1 MRNNSYMPNIPLL
14 ISSVLFII
22 IGVITIATAS
32 TPFAINEGLSPNYY
46 FVHQLVCGFLPGI
59 ILGLMAFLI
68 PLNFFKKYAFWF
80 FALSYLLMFT
90 VFIPGIGIN
99 EGGASRWISLLGF
112 SFQPSELLKITS
124 ILYLGALLSSDKIK
138 KPFTN
143 FIITIVL
150 ISLALYLQ
158 SDLSTLIT
166 IFTVSIAIFF
176 SANTKIRE
184 TGLIFLGGTILFL
197 ILIVLSPYRMERV
210 MTLFNP
216 LEDIS
221 GDGYQINQSLISI
234 GSGGLNGSGLGLSA
248 QKLGFIPESMSDS
261 IFTIYAEELGFL
273 GCAFLIITL
282 AFFTIYAFNVAKRSN
297 TFGRLLAIGI
307 ITWIVVQTFINIG
320 AMTGIIPVTGIPLP
334 FLSYGG
340 SHLIVELIA
349 LGFLLNVSR
358 PVNNNSI

>member
-1 MRNNSYMPNIPLL
+1 MPNIPLL

-22 IGVITIATAS
+22 IGILTIATAS

-46 FVHQLVCGFLPGI
+46 FVHQLICGFLPGI
-59 ILGLMAFLI
+59 ILGIIAFLI

-80 FALSYLLMFT
+80 FVLSYLFMFT

-99 EGGASRWISLLGF
+99 EGGASRWINLFGF

-124 ILYLGALLSSDKIK
+124 ILYLGALFSSEKIK
-138 KPFTN
+138 KPFIN
-143 FIITIVL
+143 FIVAMIL
-150 ISLALYLQ
+150 IFFALYMQ
-158 SDLSTLIT
+158 SDLSTLVT

-176 SANTKIRE
+176 SANTKLRE
-184 TGLIFLGGTILFL
+184 MAIILSGGLISFLAL
-197 ILIVLSPYRMERV
+197 ILLSPYRMERV
-210 MTLFNP
+210 MTLLNP
-216 LEDIS
+216 LEDVS

-282 AFFTIYAFNVAKRSN
+282 AVFAIYAFNVAKKAN
-297 TFGRLLAIGI
+297 LFGRLLSIGI
-307 ITWIVVQTFINIG
+307 ITWLVVQTFINIG

-358 PVNNNSI
+358 PVNNN